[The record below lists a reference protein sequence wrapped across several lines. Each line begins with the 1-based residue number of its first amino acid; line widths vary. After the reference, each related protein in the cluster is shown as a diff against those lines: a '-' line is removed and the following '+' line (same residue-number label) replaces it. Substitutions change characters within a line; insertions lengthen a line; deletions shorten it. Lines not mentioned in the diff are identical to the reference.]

1 MGLISDRFGRINM
14 ALLSTLVSGILCF
27 AFWLPAYAVQS
38 PMGLLSFFMLISGST
53 GVFWACIA
61 AVSAEVVGL
70 QELPSALSIIWLT
83 IVPATLFSEPIA
95 IALRTERSANEYQN
109 AQIFISVAF
118 LAATIP
124 MLMLRGWRTSTLQ
137 LSVSS
142 QDEAQANGVSS
153 SRTTTSG
160 NISNGQEP
168 SVQTSP
174 WEPRRLLAN
183 MAQKRIV

>member
-27 AFWLPAYAVQS
+27 AFWLPSYAVQS
-38 PMGLLSFFMLISGST
+38 PMRMLGFFMLISGVT

-95 IALRTERSANEYQN
+95 MALRTERSANEYQN
-109 AQIFISVAF
+109 AQIFISAAF
-118 LAATIP
+118 IAATIP

-137 LSVSS
+137 LSN
-142 QDEAQANGVSS
+142 QDEAQANGIKSN
-153 SRTTTSG
+153 RITTSW
-160 NISNGQEP
+160 NRPTGQDP
-168 SVQTSP
+168 NVQSSP
-174 WEPRRLLAN
+174 WEPRRLLSN

>member
-118 LAATIP
+118 FAATIP

-137 LSVSS
+137 LSN
-142 QDEAQANGVSS
+142 QAEAQANGINSN
-153 SRTTTSG
+153 RTTPSG

-168 SVQTSP
+168 DVQTSP